1 MWFLNFYHFCFAIWP
16 WGTIDTLDL
25 KNLLLRCAIG
35 AMSAA
40 MSEAMATAGDSV
52 TTTVN
57 FLLLHGLRGCG
68 KRMVRRMQEMLR
80 GVIFDVLSH
89 FVTTKQWILIT
100 IRHHQRWGFFIQ
112 MTGPFFCTQHWD
124 LSTSHANVLSPMILM
139 QKPPSGCDSGQ
150 CQGGDM

>member
-80 GVIFDVLSH
+80 GSFL
-89 FVTTKQWILIT
+89 
-100 IRHHQRWGFFIQ
+100 
-112 MTGPFFCTQHWD
+112 MFCHI
-124 LSTSHANVLSPMILM
+124 LSP
-139 QKPPSGCDSGQ
+139 PNNGF
-150 CQGGDM
+150 

>member
-1 MWFLNFYHFCFAIWP
+1 
-16 WGTIDTLDL
+16 
-25 KNLLLRCAIG
+25 
-35 AMSAA
+35 MSAA

-112 MTGPFFCTQHWD
+112 MTGPFFLHPTLGFKHQSCECFIPNDFDAETTKW
-124 LSTSHANVLSPMILM
+124 V
-139 QKPPSGCDSGQ
+139 
-150 CQGGDM
+150 

>member
-112 MTGPFFCTQHWD
+112 MTGPFFLHPTLGFKHQSCECFIPNDFDAETTKW
-124 LSTSHANVLSPMILM
+124 V
-139 QKPPSGCDSGQ
+139 
-150 CQGGDM
+150 